1 MIVLRHW
8 SLLFLNQLL
17 MQTYDTADFR
27 SPIPLPVRRGISPLA
42 CYTRT
47 WQGAMG
53 KGSRIGEGDRIGS
66 DLYQAFALTGIAA
79 IFQKFE
85 TV

>member
-1 MIVLRHW
+1 
-8 SLLFLNQLL
+8 
-17 MQTYDTADFR
+17 
-27 SPIPLPVRRGISPLA
+27 
-42 CYTRT
+42 
-47 WQGAMG
+47 MG

-66 DLYQAFALTGIAA
+66 DLDQAFALTGIAD